1 MTTGRKPKPTSL
13 RLLNGNA
20 GRRPINKKEPR
31 IEPRAPQAPECLSGD
46 ARTEWDRVCGRLVAS
61 GIMTELDAG
70 ALAAYCQAYG
80 RWVEAERVIA
90 IMAERDVQLRGL
102 MIRSAKGN
110 HVPNPL
116 IWIANAAMKDMVRYA
131 AEFGMTPSAVTYP
144 RQRGCRRE

>member
-1 MTTGRKPKPTSL
+1 
-13 RLLNGNA
+13 
-20 GRRPINKKEPR
+20 
-31 IEPRAPQAPECLSGD
+31 
-46 ARTEWDRVCGRLVAS
+46 
-61 GIMTELDAG
+61 MTELDAG

-131 AEFGMTPSAVTYP
+131 AEFGMTPSARSRIHVNEAVAESDNP
-144 RQRGCRRE
+144 FVILKNG